1 MPTTESEEVE
11 IENVV
16 RLDSFERDILNS
28 GAPIFAEVQT
38 TEGTAIAVFML
49 SCTWNSD
56 TADEIQRERHMPGDV
71 IFSTRVNNS
80 RRKTYVYYDRR
91 E

>member
-28 GAPIFAEVQT
+28 GAPIFVAS
-38 TEGTAIAVFML
+38 AI
-49 SCTWNSD
+49 C
-56 TADEIQRERHMPGDV
+56 RE
-71 IFSTRVNNS
+71 T
-80 RRKTYVYYDRR
+80 
-91 E
+91 